1 MLGIDGDYKIT
12 ALCPRLKAE
21 NTHHTLTDIIDSH
34 NLIVIEK
41 WLNRVFMIK
50 IVLYTQPK
58 R

>member
-41 WLNRVFMIK
+41 WLNRVFTIK
-50 IVLYTQPK
+50 IVL
-58 R
+58 